1 MGRVVLVELLALLL
15 KLSDPQFWRIHD
27 HEYLDLGELEGVR
40 ILSATSDAGPKM

>member
-1 MGRVVLVELLALLL
+1 MGRVFSRMVLALL

-27 HEYLDLGELEGVR
+27 HECLDLGELEGVR